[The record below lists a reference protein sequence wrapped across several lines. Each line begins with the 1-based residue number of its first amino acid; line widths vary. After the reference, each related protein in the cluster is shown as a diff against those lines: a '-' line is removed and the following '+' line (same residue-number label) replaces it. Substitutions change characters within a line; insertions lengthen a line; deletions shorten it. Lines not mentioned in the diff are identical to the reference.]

1 MSTTT
6 LTYPSVIR
14 IRRALAIGLIVIL
27 IVTSLV
33 LITGAILV
41 IASSPIRDTYQADLI
56 PVVNISTN
64 TLSVAVPVPT
74 PPTADTQPTSSET
87 PTPASIIASEPSV
100 IPVPVPTPPS
110 S

>member
-6 LTYPSVIR
+6 LTYPNVIR

-33 LITGAILV
+33 LITGAMLV

-74 PPTADTQPTSSET
+74 PPTAEFQPSPSET
-87 PTPASIIASEPSV
+87 PAPSSGVESQPSV
-100 IPVPVPTPPS
+100 VPVPVPTP
-110 S
+110 